1 MIVLLT
7 LRHGLHRTG
16 WRVHGSRLPHPV
28 LLAAIAGAVFWVG
41 NTGIILGRK
50 QGLTLWIRQGV
61 SAAINWATGGQ
72 AVGGGS
78 ELVSETAWEEM
89 ATFHLFGVLGN
100 DWLWRGYE
108 WVALAEIRAQGA
120 AARRTDALC
129 SAHPPAAHAAH
140 TAHAA
145 HAAADDQV
153 PGRLRHRRSASARRL
168 SGERGTHG
176 GTHGGTTP
184 VLRSSALHAA
194 MQSGETLLA
203 DGGGLLDHLDD
214 AGVSFPS
221 DSDSLPDSDAAP
233 EDERDRESDGSSGG
247 RGASPVEAVPV
258 VAGGVRVGL
267 NGPFA
272 HAGSLKVANA
282 ARGAA
287 GAGLPIGLPAD
298 WLRLHIDASLASA
311 GGGGGRRLHI
321 D

>member
-1 MIVLLT
+1 M
-7 LRHGLHRTG
+7 
-16 WRVHGSRLPHPV
+16 
-28 LLAAIAGAVFWVG
+28 
-41 NTGIILGRK
+41 
-50 QGLTLWIRQGV
+50 
-61 SAAINWATGGQ
+61 
-72 AVGGGS
+72 
-78 ELVSETAWEEM
+78 
-89 ATFHLFGVLGN
+89 
-100 DWLWRGYE
+100 
-108 WVALAEIRAQGA
+108 
-120 AARRTDALC
+120 
-129 SAHPPAAHAAH
+129 
-140 TAHAA
+140 
-145 HAAADDQV
+145 

-176 GTHGGTTP
+176 GTTP

-194 MQSGETLLA
+194 MQSGETHLA

-267 NGPFA
+267 NGPCA
-272 HAGSLKVANA
+272 HAGPLKVANA

>member
-61 SAAINWATGGQ
+61 STAINWATGGQ

-120 AARRTDALC
+120 AARRTDARRTIGTDHSSC
-129 SAHPPAAHAAH
+129 ATAPPPHPYM
-140 TAHAA
+140 
-145 HAAADDQV
+145 
-153 PGRLRHRRSASARRL
+153 
-168 SGERGTHG
+168 
-176 GTHGGTTP
+176 TP
-184 VLRSSALHAA
+184 VHRPAPGA
-194 MQSGETLLA
+194 
-203 DGGGLLDHLDD
+203 
-214 AGVSFPS
+214 VCPS
-221 DSDSLPDSDAAP
+221 
-233 EDERDRESDGSSGG
+233 
-247 RGASPVEAVPV
+247 
-258 VAGGVRVGL
+258 
-267 NGPFA
+267 
-272 HAGSLKVANA
+272 
-282 ARGAA
+282 
-287 GAGLPIGLPAD
+287 
-298 WLRLHIDASLASA
+298 
-311 GGGGGRRLHI
+311 
-321 D
+321 